1 MTECVSEVEKVV
13 VFDKVI
19 ARFSIAGEGC
29 GDLFLQV
36 VDEGAVFKKE
46 MLDGDRFVD
55 GRDGGG
61 GQGCHCT
68 EVAEDGRSSE
78 DVGEGFF
85 SAVDKVGGGWYL

>member
-68 EVAEDGRSSE
+68 EVAEDGRSE
-78 DVGEGFF
+78 DCSFYSRGF
-85 SAVDKVGGGWYL
+85 

>member
-55 GRDGGG
+55 GRRDGGG

-68 EVAEDGRSSE
+68 EV
-78 DVGEGFF
+78 
-85 SAVDKVGGGWYL
+85 GGGW